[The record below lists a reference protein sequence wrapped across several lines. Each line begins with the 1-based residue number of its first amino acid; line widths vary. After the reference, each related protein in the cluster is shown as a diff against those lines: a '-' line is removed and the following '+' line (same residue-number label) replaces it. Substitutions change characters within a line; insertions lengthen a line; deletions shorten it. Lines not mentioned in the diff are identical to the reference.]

1 MRVLLD
7 EQLPRPLVYELAG
20 HDDVRTVQQQFLAAD
35 RNLEFQQN
43 LARSSL
49 RGIVL
54 PLRPVPNVRP
64 GQVQRID

>member
-1 MRVLLD
+1 VRVLLD

-43 LARSSL
+43 LASLHSGGSS
-49 RGIVL
+49 
-54 PLRPVPNVRP
+54 RP
-64 GQVQRID
+64 